1 MLSAKSTPTRQQ
13 ETRTILA
20 ISMPLMAAYI
30 AEMGMMITDM
40 IIVGRLGSNELA
52 AVGLTADWFYVLL
65 VIGMGVISIVGVLV
79 AQSLGEGNM
88 QAIRDS
94 AEQGMIVATLCAI
107 PVTLA
112 IWYLG
117 PVLQFT
123 NQDPDVIRLIREY
136 SRPLAFGVMPALW
149 FVVLRNYVAAL
160 GKASGI
166 MTITVLALVV
176 NLGIN
181 YALVFGKFG
190 LPALGVTG
198 AAYGTS
204 IVNWM
209 MFLILAFHVKFS
221 KTFQGFPLSIF
232 PRQFQKALCKEILR
246 LGLPVTGAQML
257 SAAMFTVAAVLVGM
271 LSADILAAQMV
282 IYSVIYFGMSAS
294 LALGDAIRVRVAYG
308 IGIRSAAA
316 ARQSASIAIGLS
328 VGIVLAASLFLWFF
342 PSLLVGVFL
351 DTSDPANAG
360 VVGIAVGFSGVA
372 GLFLLIDGTLMVIA
386 NGLKGL
392 RDTKST
398 FWISMI
404 GYWVIGMSFGSWL
417 CFPQGYGA
425 KGLWWGL
432 VAGALIGIVMMLTRF
447 RSQFAL
453 IDSRLSATNG

>member
-1 MLSAKSTPTRQQ
+1 
-13 ETRTILA
+13 
-20 ISMPLMAAYI
+20 MPLMAAYI

-79 AQSLGEGNM
+79 AQSFGEGNM
-88 QAIRDS
+88 QAVRDS

-123 NQDPDVIRLIREY
+123 NQDPDVIRLIHEY

-221 KTFQGFPLSIF
+221 KKFQAFPLSII
-232 PRQFQKALCKEILR
+232 PRQLQKNLCREILL

-294 LALGDAIRVRVAYG
+294 LALGDAR
-308 IGIRSAAA
+308 
-316 ARQSASIAIGLS
+316 
-328 VGIVLAASLFLWFF
+328 
-342 PSLLVGVFL
+342 
-351 DTSDPANAG
+351 
-360 VVGIAVGFSGVA
+360 
-372 GLFLLIDGTLMVIA
+372 
-386 NGLKGL
+386 
-392 RDTKST
+392 
-398 FWISMI
+398 
-404 GYWVIGMSFGSWL
+404 
-417 CFPQGYGA
+417 
-425 KGLWWGL
+425 
-432 VAGALIGIVMMLTRF
+432 
-447 RSQFAL
+447 
-453 IDSRLSATNG
+453 